1 MPSVPAWFKGLLF
14 RPPVGN
20 PPPTISTVQVS
31 LAVPES
37 QTWLLWLDVDL
48 RQPQRGTQACVP

>member
-1 MPSVPAWFKGLLF
+1 MPSVPAWFEGLLF

-37 QTWLLWLDVDL
+37 QTWLLWLDVD
-48 RQPQRGTQACVP
+48 P